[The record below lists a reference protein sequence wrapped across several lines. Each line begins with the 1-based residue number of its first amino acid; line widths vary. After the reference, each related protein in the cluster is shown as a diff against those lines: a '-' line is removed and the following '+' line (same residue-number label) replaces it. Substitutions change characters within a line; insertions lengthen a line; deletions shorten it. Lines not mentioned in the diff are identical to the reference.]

1 MILRVTK
8 HCSDGDHLK
17 GSKFITD
24 RLRTLRYEF
33 QQGFYQDVFDLDL

>member
-17 GSKFITD
+17 NSKFITD